1 MNVLQTTVSRMQR
14 DMKELEEKAAA
25 SAKAAENERNL
36 SRHLESD
43 LKKVCA
49 EVEAEKRTAA
59 HNKKIAEKAIKDLGT
74 NLDICRKGIRTM
86 AQRIFGN
93 CRSF

>member
-1 MNVLQTTVSRMQR
+1 MLR
-14 DMKELEEKAAA
+14 DMKELERKAAA
-25 SAKAAENERNL
+25 SAKTAEDERNL
-36 SRHLESD
+36 SRQLEID

-49 EVEAEKRTAA
+49 ELEDERKTAA
-59 HNKKIAEKAIKDLGT
+59 HNKKIAEKAIKDLST